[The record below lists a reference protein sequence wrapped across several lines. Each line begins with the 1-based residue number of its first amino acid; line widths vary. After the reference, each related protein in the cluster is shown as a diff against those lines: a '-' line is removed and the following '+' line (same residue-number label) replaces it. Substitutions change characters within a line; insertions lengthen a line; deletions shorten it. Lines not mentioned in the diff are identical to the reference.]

1 MPIWMRSTV
10 KMFREQQQYVFD
22 ILWNKAIPAEHRINE
37 IEENIPAERTEVVS
51 DPHAIECLYKN
62 IINNAKQEIMLILPT
77 TVDTFANGKRIA
89 IIDSL
94 KESAK
99 RNVKI
104 RILVHSKREGDTAQ
118 EQDINNN
125 LKPQGILVNQLSI
138 RPIQKAQGHEG
149 EEGDGM
155 RRVITVIAD
164 NKTSLVIELKNDEKE
179 NFVDAIGSAVLSTGK
194 AFASSYAR
202 IFERLMA
209 GGRSI
214 STAQGI

>member
-1 MPIWMRSTV
+1 MKLKRTS
-10 KMFREQQQYVFD
+10 Q
-22 ILWNKAIPAEHRINE
+22 
-37 IEENIPAERTEVVS
+37 AERTEVVS

-138 RPIQKAQGHEG
+138 RHIQKAQGHEG

-194 AFASSYAR
+194 ALASSYAR
-202 IFERLMA
+202 IFESLWQEA
-209 GGRSI
+209 GLS
-214 STAQGI
+214 AQLRESDKMQREFINIAAHELRTPIQPILGVQS